1 MEAYRRRQLGAP
13 LVVVRLTQ
21 SRGFPRSRIVCGRHR
36 DAGRHP
42 GEAQADLFRARQLDY
57 TVLEQI
63 TVESVKIDVS
73 YVAELARLELTDSEK
88 AVFQPQ
94 LESIVKYVEKISSV
108 DVEGVEPMMHGRS
121 LVNAFREDTLRESL
135 DVETV
140 LANAP
145 KRVGDE
151 FLLPKIVEGAES

>member
-1 MEAYRRRQLGAP
+1 
-13 LVVVRLTQ
+13 
-21 SRGFPRSRIVCGRHR
+21 
-36 DAGRHP
+36 
-42 GEAQADLFRARQLDY
+42 
-57 TVLEQI
+57 LEQI